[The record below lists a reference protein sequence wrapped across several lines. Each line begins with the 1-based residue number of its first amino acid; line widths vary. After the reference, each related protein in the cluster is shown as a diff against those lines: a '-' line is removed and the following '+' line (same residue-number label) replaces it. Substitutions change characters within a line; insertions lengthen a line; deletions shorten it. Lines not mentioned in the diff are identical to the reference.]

1 MFRLGLLL
9 FAGQVVTLL
18 VLWIFYPDLT
28 KRVVAVIAASLLF
41 GRTASILTG
50 LEVGL
55 ATYSII
61 IVLLVCNS
69 TWLLVFFPLVVASYY
84 QVLEKRV
91 IGRVVESTR
100 RIAEAQRSRLTRYGP
115 WGLAFFIWLP
125 FPWTGA
131 LIGSVI
137 GFLFGMPTKRIVAVA
152 IPSMLIGVFSWVV
165 GFKYLIVLT
174 GTAGKTASLAFLVAL
189 FVFPVFKNRNN
200 QPRRKANETVRRRV
214 LF

>member
-1 MFRLGLLL
+1 MVFFRHALEKRMFRLGLFL
-9 FAGQVVTLL
+9 FGGQVVALL
-18 VLWIFYPDLT
+18 ILWLFYPDLT

-55 ATYSII
+55 ASYSITL
-61 IVLLVCNS
+61 VLLVCNS
-69 TWLLVFFPLVVASYY
+69 TWLLIFFPLVVASYY
-84 QVLEKRV
+84 QVVEKRV
-91 IGRVVESTR
+91 IGRIVESTK
-100 RIAEAQRSRLTRYGP
+100 RIAEAQKAKTSKYGP

-152 IPSMLIGVFSWVV
+152 IPSMLIGVVSWVV
-165 GFKYLIVLT
+165 GFRYLIVFT
-174 GTAGKTASLAFLVAL
+174 GTVGKTASLAFLVSL
-189 FVFPVFKNRNN
+189 FLFPVLKNRNN
-200 QPRRKANETVRRRV
+200 QPR
-214 LF
+214 